1 MVAQM
6 VRGLLPELSPDGEG
20 PVETAPTMF
29 TRPSDVPEPLE
40 PMRNGEPV
48 VSLHREWLRIEV
60 LPKKQKKSP
69 NRRLMEMVRRVFDRV
84 PGGVDRVF
92 VAEMIRAIDAVAVR
106 CDEISE
112 RLTQQQIIV
121 DEMAT
126 IFGEEL
132 TRLRAESAPLIAGA
146 KEPPPAMRHE

>member
-1 MVAQM
+1 M
-6 VRGLLPELSPDGEG
+6 VRGLLPALSADREG
-20 PVETAPTMF
+20 PAETAPTMF
-29 TRPSDVPEPLE
+29 TRPSDVPDPFEPV
-40 PMRNGEPV
+40 RSGEPV

-69 NRRLMEMVRRVFDRV
+69 TRRFMELIRRVFDRV

-112 RLTQQQIIV
+112 RLTQQQIV
-121 DEMAT
+121 LDEVAT

-132 TRLRAESAPLIAGA
+132 TRLRAESV
-146 KEPPPAMRHE
+146 